1 MIVTLVS
8 AAEKGGLWVRVV
20 LGFIASVG
28 QPGKGGGKEGEPGGE
43 RGRKLGRGA
52 GRLNLRFYILPTVLA
67 MFPNLYFL
75 ILEAPRD
82 LKLQAFSC
90 LQVPR

>member
-8 AAEKGGLWVRVV
+8 AAEKGGLRVRVV

-52 GRLNLRFYILPTVLA
+52 GRLNLRF
-67 MFPNLYFL
+67 LYSPDCVSNVSKSVFSH
-75 ILEAPRD
+75 PRGT
-82 LKLQAFSC
+82 KR
-90 LQVPR
+90 P